1 MNWEVEYEKS
11 IRTAAQLCS
20 ELGWPDSCVEKYQ
33 KIIDLYPMQITPYY
47 LSLVDKDDPNDPIA
61 KMCIPSGDEFDASGS
76 FDTSDE
82 GSNTKQEGIQHKYE
96 QTALIMSSNVCAM
109 YCRHCFRRRMVGLSD
124 NELLKQLDDAV
135 KYVRS
140 HPEITNVL
148 ISGGDAL
155 MNHNS
160 VIENYLQE
168 FCSIDSLDFIRI
180 GSRVP
185 VSFPER
191 IYDDPELLEI
201 FARYAP
207 KKSLYLMT
215 QFNHPREVTAEATRA
230 VKCFTNLGIQVRNQ
244 AVLLR
249 GVNDDANTLGQLLR
263 KLTEIS
269 VVPYYIFQ
277 CRPVSGVKSRF
288 QVPFSK
294 GNEIVEGAKARQNG
308 LGKAVRFVMSHPRG
322 KIEILG
328 PDEHHRFIF
337 KFHQNKFSE
346 DQARIFTIENVGSSA
361 WLDEN
366 LLPAA
371 EFD

>member
-1 MNWEVEYEKS
+1 MNWKDEYDKS
-11 IRTAAQLCS
+11 IRTAAQLCT
-20 ELGWPDSCVEKYQ
+20 ELGWPDSCIEKYQ

-47 LSLVDKDDPNDPIA
+47 LALVDKEDPDDPIA
-61 KMCIPSGDEFDASGS
+61 RMCIPSGDEFDIAGS

-82 GSNTKQEGIQHKYE
+82 SSNTKQEGIQHKYE
-96 QTALIMSSNVCAM
+96 QTALILSSIVCAM
-109 YCRHCFRRRMVGLSD
+109 YCRHCFRRRMVGLSN

-135 KYVRS
+135 TYVRS
-140 HPEITNVL
+140 HPEVTNVL

-155 MNHNS
+155 MNSNQI
-160 VIENYLQE
+160 IERYLKE

-191 IYDDPELLEI
+191 IYTDPELLDI
-201 FARYAP
+201 LSKYAG
-207 KKSLYLMT
+207 KKSIYLMT
-215 QFNHPREVTAEATRA
+215 QFNHPREITKEAARA
-230 VKCFTNLGIQVRNQ
+230 VKCFTDRGIQVRNQ

-249 GVNDDANTLGQLLR
+249 GVNDNANTLGQLLR

-269 VVPYYIFQ
+269 VAPYYIFQ
-277 CRPVSGVKSRF
+277 CRPVSGVKNRF
-288 QVPFSK
+288 QVPFAQA
-294 GNEIVEGAKARQNG
+294 NEIVEGAKAMQNG

-328 PDEHHRFIF
+328 PDEKNRFVF
-337 KFHQNKFSE
+337 KFHQNKYTE
-346 DQARIFTIENVGSSA
+346 DQARIFTIENVGSAA

-366 LLPAA
+366 LQPAT